1 MQSLSASPCRGARPQ
16 RTRNVPPR
24 GVFVRSTRGAPSRST
39 SVPKAATAPCTI
51 CPKSRLRAP
60 STVPGRTTVRERSRP
75 RAPAATGQ
83 PLCRSLAEAPRQR
96 AAERDEHTST
106 WGDLLPPPRG
116 GGCVGDCPPP
126 GRLQTRLPP
135 RAGLSPTGRRRR
147 RASPGREHRADA
159 CVEFLLTLR
168 VGFACRCCG
177 AVTVGEATAR
187 QLIRRVACG
196 VTSKRKSVETADV
209 HLVRMFIRLE
219 PRDRLVVLPQV
230 KVGPTAQRPRCPAAQ
245 QVVSERAQV
254 VYHRK
259 HLEDVPQVV
268 PLRRRQLAALVRHRA
283 ESRSPRWRVYSRP

>member
-196 VTSKRKSVETADV
+196 VTSKRKSSIPSSQRTCI
-209 HLVRMFIRLE
+209 LFRCLF
-219 PRDRLVVLPQV
+219 VLSRVIAWLSFRRSKSDQQPS
-230 KVGPTAQRPRCPAAQ
+230 GRGAPPPAASS
-245 QVVSERAQV
+245 VGTCAGCAP
-254 VYHRK
+254 
-259 HLEDVPQVV
+259 PQ
-268 PLRRRQLAALVRHRA
+268 AA
-283 ESRSPRWRVYSRP
+283 